1 MFERAISK
9 SMFELYVVKPLIFF
23 IQEKSMWETKNKVK
37 N

>member
-23 IQEKSMWETKNKVK
+23 IQEKSVWETQKQS
-37 N
+37 